1 MDFNPLP
8 GFFEELLSRAHMAF
22 PLVGPFLGTLGA
34 FYFQG
39 WRTRQNEWRKK
50 HTSAEY
56 AYFVLESHKN
66 ILTRVWEHQLEAH
79 SNTDDRHLTLKN
91 LHFESEVMP
100 IDFPSLR
107 FVLDSDM
114 PEVMTALF
122 EADHNFIGFVHT
134 LKRRNDEYFRVR
146 EAGENPETSKALQE
160 VTESLYRTHDKAV
173 EKNELARHALSRFLS
188 IAFQEKI

>member
-1 MDFNPLP
+1 MDLNPLP
-8 GFFEELLSRAHMAF
+8 DLFEQLLSKAHMAF
-22 PLVGPFLGTLGA
+22 PLIGPFLGTLGA

-39 WRTRQNEWRKK
+39 WRLRQGEWRTK

-66 ILTRVWEHQLEAH
+66 ILSRVWEHQLEAH
-79 SNTDDRHLTLKN
+79 SETDNRHLTLKN

-114 PEVMTALF
+114 PEVMSSLF
-122 EADHNFIGFVHT
+122 EADHSFIGFVHT

-146 EAGENPETSKALQE
+146 ETGENPETSKALKE
-160 VTESLYRTHDKAV
+160 VTESLYRSHDKAV
-173 EKNELARHALSRFLS
+173 EANEKARHALSRFLHT
-188 IAFQEKI
+188 AFSDKI